1 MAKKTIKK
9 YQTPGTV
16 EQAKNIVAGI
26 KRNTSEKKPTRAAY
40 KAATDQLK
48 INTLT
53 PDRINYLNRK
63 DKNSK
68 QDFSVAEAIRLAA
81 VEGANKRKFTRAAS
95 PSDVL
100 GKPKYLKKEMKGGT
114 IKKKK

>member
-1 MAKKTIKK
+1 MAKKIIKK
-9 YQTPGTV
+9 YQTQSTV
-16 EQAKNIVAGI
+16 EKARNVVAGI
-26 KRNTSEKKPTRAAY
+26 KANTSEKKPTRAAY

-68 QDFSVAEAIRLAA
+68 QDFSIAEAIRLAA
-81 VEGANKRKFTRAAS
+81 VEGANKKKFTRAAS

-100 GKPKYLKKEMKGGT
+100 GKPKYLKKEMKGGA